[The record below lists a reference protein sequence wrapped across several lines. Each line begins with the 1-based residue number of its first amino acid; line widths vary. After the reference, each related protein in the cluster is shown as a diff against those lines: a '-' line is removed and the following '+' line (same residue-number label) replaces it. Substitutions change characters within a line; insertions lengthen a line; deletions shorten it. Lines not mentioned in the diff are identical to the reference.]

1 LAEIVDVQPR
11 DRKRFRKLMDESKNF
26 ETLPLRTRLSDEE
39 VARFAVNRYRFP
51 GVEIKARLFRQ
62 YPYGEVAAHVVGYI
76 GRINDHDVERIAKWD
91 DAANY
96 KGSDY
101 MGKVG
106 VELSYEREL
115 HGTTGWEQVE
125 VDAGGRAVRTLS
137 RTPPSSGN
145 NLRLSIDIK
154 LQESRR
160 PRSGI
165 AAVRWSPSIP
175 PMAISSPSSRGRRS
189 IRISS
194 STASIPPIGQR

>member
-1 LAEIVDVQPR
+1 
-11 DRKRFRKLMDESKNF
+11 MDESKNF

-125 VDAGGRAVRTLS
+125 VDAGGRAVR
-137 RTPPSSGN
+137 R
-145 NLRLSIDIK
+145 K
-154 LQESRR
+154 SRR

-165 AAVRWSPSIP
+165 AAARWSPSIP
-175 PMAISSPSSRGRRS
+175 PAATSSPSSRGRPS

-194 STASIPPIGQR
+194 STASIPPTGRR